1 MKRYSVIMMVISIV
15 LGIVIGTVVALCSPT
30 GRVIFSSPSPKKMDY
45 GYLKNFAISLAKGEK
60 PLDESI
66 IATYTFKDGW
76 FVVSLDQAVG
86 ELKAAYSLKASFPIS
101 EESIE
106 LEDGSIRRNF
116 SVRYDEGN
124 YSYTNSIEKV
134 HFIISCLLIGVIITL
149 EMYLLL
155 DIIIIF
161 VKRYFTRRRH
171 DPQKAKG
178 N

>member
-66 IATYTFKDGW
+66 VATYEFKDGW

-124 YSYTNSIEKV
+124 YIYTNSIRKGY
-134 HFIISCLLIGVIITL
+134 FIIRCLLIVVFVSLIVYVI
-149 EMYLLL
+149 L
-155 DIIIIF
+155 DEIPILAKQF
-161 VKRYFTRRRH
+161 SNGRH
-171 DPQKAKG
+171 GGSQKARG